1 VLNRNAILVRCLT
14 TPPSDFPMGEND
26 SLNFESV
33 FRQHHPAL
41 CNLAYNLVHDS
52 DAAKDI
58 VQEVFLKL
66 WKNRNTVDMGDQIK
80 NYLFKATTHTS
91 LNHLRYN
98 KRLIRMEQEP
108 SIQETLQ
115 APAHSEEAG
124 FKELEFRLRE
134 AIDHLPPKCKII
146 YLLSRHEGLKYPQ
159 IAETL
164 GLSTKTVENQMTIA
178 LQKLRDGLKPFLT
191 VEFFIIATLLGL
203 LASSH
208 WI

>member
-1 VLNRNAILVRCLT
+1 
-14 TPPSDFPMGEND
+14 MGKND

-52 DAAKDI
+52 EAAKDI

-66 WKNRNTVDMGDQIK
+66 WKNRQSIEIGDQIK
-80 NYLFKATTHTS
+80 NYLFKATAHTA

-98 KRLIRMEQEP
+98 KRLIRIEQEP
-108 SIQETLQ
+108 SIQEKLE
-115 APAHSEEAG
+115 APGHPEEAG
-124 FKELEFRLRE
+124 FKELELKLRE
-134 AIDHLPPKCKII
+134 AIDHLPPKCRAI
-146 YLLSRHEGLKYPQ
+146 YILSRHEGLKYPQ

-164 GLSTKTVENQMTIA
+164 GLSIKTVENQMTIA

-191 VEFFIIATLLGL
+191 VEFFIIALLLGL
-203 LASSH
+203 LASSRW